1 MAASHTVVLLG
12 FPDPDRCRAAFQEA
26 KHLPGLSRAAVLARS
41 QEGGIAP
48 VEGYAR
54 GAVASAL
61 GAGVLGGLVGLL
73 AGPAGAMV
81 GFTAGAALAT
91 TAEER
96 REFAETPALIVLGA
110 RVAEGSALLVLEL
123 HESSPGPVDGFAARH
138 DAAPERI
145 PAEELAHQVRAVED
159 AATAESRPDTGQ

>member
-1 MAASHTVVLLG
+1 M
-12 FPDPDRCRAAFQEA
+12 
-26 KHLPGLSRAAVLARS
+26 
-41 QEGGIAP
+41 
-48 VEGYAR
+48 
-54 GAVASAL
+54 
-61 GAGVLGGLVGLL
+61 LGGLVGLL

-138 DAAPERI
+138 DAAPSGI
-145 PAEELAHQVRAVED
+145 PAEELAHQVERSRTPPQPSPGPTPGSSTGSVEVRRSD
-159 AATAESRPDTGQ
+159 RRWGAGS